1 MQGNDAAGLVDAH
14 VHLARDGWK
23 ESAMQAGVAAVRDAG
38 LKPVAGGARRTSGGE
53 LVLVSSCW
61 ALYKAGGYG
70 SRFGLPLSTMGSVKT
85 EIGKLKQA
93 GADIIKVM
101 ASGMVSLKDPGT
113 VTAGGFDREELRVLV
128 REAAAAGLA
137 VMAHANGEEAIM
149 AAADAGVRSIE
160 HGFFMTERA
169 LDLLAGKAVYWVP
182 TTGALARAANVGASA
197 AARRFVADLVQQHLR
212 MLALAHGIGVPL
224 AVGTDFVLPAPGYRN
239 AYEAELAYF
248 REAGISEDAV
258 LKIASEGGA
267 RLLGFSS
274 AEFGARSNPA
284 SSSAL

>member
-1 MQGNDAAGLVDAH
+1 MQGNNAAGLVDAH

-23 ESAMQAGVAAVRDAG
+23 ESVMLAGVAAVRDAG
-38 LKPVAGGARRTSGGE
+38 LKPAAGGARRTSGGG

-70 SRFGLPLSTMGSVKT
+70 SRFGLPLNTTGSVKA

-101 ASGMVSLKDPGT
+101 ASGMVSLKHPGT

-128 REAAAAGLA
+128 QEAAAAGLA
-137 VMAHANGEEAIM
+137 VMAHANGEDAIM

-169 LDLLAGKAVYWVP
+169 LDRLAGKAVYWVP
-182 TTGALARAANVGASA
+182 TTGALARAANAGASA
-197 AARRFVADLVQQHLR
+197 AARRFAADLVQQHLR
-212 MLALAHGIGVPL
+212 MLALARGIGVPL
-224 AVGTDFVLPAPGYRN
+224 AVGTDFVLPDPGYRN
-239 AYEAELAYF
+239 GYEVELAYF

-267 RLLGFSS
+267 RLLGI
-274 AEFGARSNPA
+274 
-284 SSSAL
+284 ALSR